1 MNQVF
6 GNSFPTLS
14 AASVY
19 SNPCAKTMLKP
30 REAKSRSESSKSA
43 GDCVCTSAVST
54 FRSFL
59 ISCRPWNAAAFQPA
73 SLTGPGVRSA
83 TLKAPVPVD
92 VGWLA

>member
-1 MNQVF
+1 MNLVF
-6 GNSFPTLS
+6 ANSFPTLS

-59 ISCRPWNAAAFQPA
+59 ISVAMRTNAFGMWVTALARTLSGSTAF
-73 SLTGPGVRSA
+73 
-83 TLKAPVPVD
+83 
-92 VGWLA
+92 